1 MGYLL
6 FFVISIAVVWGILEY
21 FEAGIYVTVARG
33 SVVGLGFS
41 GVGFLTKSMAM
52 IFFVWLGIQKLGLD
66 YQIFVPMICFF
77 WFFTH
82 IVEGFVIQHYIQ
94 RNVPEWFQRLQIK

>member
-1 MGYLL
+1 MIEYILL
-6 FFVISIAVVWGILEY
+6 GVFAPIFLNLLHMCI
-21 FEAGIYVTVARG
+21 GIYITVSRG
-33 SVVGLGFS
+33 SFIGLGFS

-52 IFFVWLGIQKLGLD
+52 IFFVWLGITKLNLD

-82 IVEGFVIQHYIQ
+82 IVEAFTIQHYIQ
-94 RNVPEWFQRLQIK
+94 KNVSPELQKMQIK